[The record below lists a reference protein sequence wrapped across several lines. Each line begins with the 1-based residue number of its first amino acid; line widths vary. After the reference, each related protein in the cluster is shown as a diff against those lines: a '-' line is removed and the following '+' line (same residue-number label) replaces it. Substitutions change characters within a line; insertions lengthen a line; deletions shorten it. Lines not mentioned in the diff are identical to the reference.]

1 MKEIDNAQLKEI
13 QLCILKNVH
22 NFCTKNSIKYTIAYG
37 TLLGAIRHHGFIPWD
52 NDIDI
57 SMLREDYE
65 LFVKTYQDEIFKL
78 YELRTDPQCDIPYA
92 KVYDSRT
99 ILKEH
104 SGLNIIGVNIDV
116 FPIDGLNDRL
126 EQSLKIYRSFN
137 LLKILR
143 ILKGRKSV
151 PSTSWWWK
159 ILLSF
164 AHFCLWVI
172 TSRKLCEIISEKA
185 KRVNKGGSKYVG
197 LLTGN
202 STTDKNIM
210 PRDFFTK
217 VHLMHFED
225 GVFYGIDNYDEYLR
239 HAYGDYMIF
248 PPKELQTVPHVAD
261 EIYWK

>member
-1 MKEIDNAQLKEI
+1 M
-13 QLCILKNVH
+13 
-22 NFCTKNSIKYTIAYG
+22 
-37 TLLGAIRHHGFIPWD
+37 
-52 NDIDI
+52 
-57 SMLREDYE
+57 
-65 LFVKTYQDEIFKL
+65 
-78 YELRTDPQCDIPYA
+78 
-92 KVYDSRT
+92 
-99 ILKEH
+99 
-104 SGLNIIGVNIDV
+104 
-116 FPIDGLNDRL
+116 
-126 EQSLKIYRSFN
+126 
-137 LLKILR
+137 
-143 ILKGRKSV
+143 
-151 PSTSWWWK
+151 
-159 ILLSF
+159 SF